1 MPFRLQKYYNYIFFS
16 LQELFLLIKMLFYLF
31 LSFNVAK
38 AGTISYK
45 NELFFVEQPGVL
57 EERIGH
63 N

>member
-16 LQELFLLIKMLFYLF
+16 LQELFLLIKMLFYL

-45 NELFFVEQPGVL
+45 NELFLLSNRVCWRKNWP
-57 EERIGH
+57 
-63 N
+63 

>member
-1 MPFRLQKYYNYIFFS
+1 M
-16 LQELFLLIKMLFYLF
+16 LIKMLFYLF

-45 NELFFVEQPGVL
+45 NELFFVKQPGVL